1 MHNEIVHMIYT
12 DFLAIQRSGDDNLSC
27 FLIDRELLLPVTS
40 FYIIRYVSVFF
51 AIQVIC
57 EYLIR

>member
-1 MHNEIVHMIYT
+1 MIYT
-12 DFLAIQRSGDDNLSC
+12 DFFAIQRSDDDNLSC
-27 FLIDRELLLPVTS
+27 FLIDRKLFLPVTS
-40 FYIIRYVSVFF
+40 FYIIRYVSVLF